1 MPASSWREPSPPAA
15 VLETWRCP
23 KCGRILAKV
32 RLGEG
37 GRLEVKCRSCN
48 TYSTKER

>member
-1 MPASSWREPSPPAA
+1 MTTPAWREASAPT
-15 VLETWRCP
+15 VTLETWRCS

-32 RLGEG
+32 RLGAG